1 MSKTLP
7 IKYGRRYKWR
17 PDSWQI
23 LSFSIVFLVLL
34 PLISILSNLFGP
46 AGDAWQH
53 IVDTN
58 LLHYIRTSA
67 LLILG
72 TTLLSA
78 LIAVSSAW
86 AIAFYDFPGRRF
98 FEWALI
104 LPLALPAYIS
114 AYAYIGI
121 LDYDSL
127 VQQLLAPL
135 LPLPIRE
142 YFMSLS
148 GAIFIFA
155 FALYPYL
162 YLITRIAFQRQSR
175 TILESARLL
184 GHSSRSIFW
193 KVALPLSRP
202 AIAAG
207 LALIFMETMNDYG
220 LVKYFGVYTFTTGIF
235 EAWYELDASAAATR
249 LSALLMLLTFGMIG
263 LELWQRRQKGYA
275 SSSNMDLT
283 LSRVKKRGSKAI
295 FPLVVCFLPF
305 FFGFLLP
312 GTQLASWSIGSIG
325 KLESEFLT
333 PFLNSMMLASTT
345 AIIIVA
351 VALVVVYTTH
361 LHRSTEMKLLS
372 KISTLG
378 YSIPGAIIAIGIIAP
393 FVYFQRTVHEFMT
406 GVFGISTGLFLSS
419 TIGFL
424 LIGYTIRFLALAFN
438 PLESGFER
446 NCRNLDE
453 AARIL
458 GRTPLQ
464 ALREVDLPLLRGTIF
479 TAAIL
484 VFVDVLKDLPLT
496 LLLAPPNFPTL
507 ATEAHYLAENEV
519 IAQAGTI
526 ASAIVLAG
534 MIPVYILNRL
544 MTGDLTENTEQ

>member
-1 MSKTLP
+1 ML
-7 IKYGRRYKWR
+7 
-17 PDSWQI
+17 
-23 LSFSIVFLVLL
+23 IVLLVLL
-34 PLISILSNLFGP
+34 PVVTILGNLFGP

-58 LLHYIRTSA
+58 LMRYLQTSA
-67 LLILG
+67 LLIAG
-72 TTLLSA
+72 TTILSS
-78 LIAVSSAW
+78 IIGISSAW
-86 AIAFYDFPGRRF
+86 MVAYYEFPGRRI

-104 LPLALPAYIS
+104 LPLAVPAYIG
-114 AYAYIGI
+114 AYTYIGI

-127 VQQLLAPL
+127 MQQLFGSLF
-135 LPLPIRE
+135 PLPIRE
-142 YFMSLS
+142 YFMSIW
-148 GAIFIFA
+148 GAIFIFS
-155 FALYPYL
+155 FALCPYL
-162 YLITRIAFQRQSR
+162 YLITRVAFQKQSR

-202 AIAAG
+202 ALAAG

-249 LSALLMLLTFGMIG
+249 LSALLMMLTFGMIG
-263 LELWQRRQKGYA
+263 LEWLQRRRKSYTTPT
-275 SSSNMDLT
+275 NMNLT
-283 LSRVKKRGSKAI
+283 LSRIEVRGRRAA
-295 FPLVVCFLPF
+295 LPILICTVPVL
-305 FFGFLLP
+305 FGFLLP
-312 GTQLASWSIGSIG
+312 AFQLTEWSISSIG
-325 KLESEFLT
+325 HLETPFII
-333 PFLNSMMLASTT
+333 PFLNSMMLAIAS
-345 AIIIVA
+345 ALLIVL
-351 VALVVVYTTH
+351 VATLVVYTTH
-361 LHRSTEMKLLS
+361 LHRNAAVKLLT
-372 KISTLG
+372 KITTLG

-393 FVYFQRTVHEFMT
+393 FVYFQRSIHFFMNST
-406 GVFGISTGLFLSS
+406 FGISPGLFLSS

-438 PLESGFER
+438 PIESGFER

-458 GRTPLQ
+458 GRSPRQ
-464 ALREVDLPLLRGTIF
+464 ALISVDLPLLRGAIA

-507 ATEAHYLAENEV
+507 ATEAHYLAENEI
-519 IAQAGTI
+519 IAQAGAV
-526 ASAIVLAG
+526 ASVIVLTG

-544 MTGDLTENTEQ
+544 MGSDNAQSIQETLS